1 MTDRLLRHLVND
13 PRVWTPPPPVRFRV
27 AGIAVPKGSTRA
39 FWRGGHAIITS
50 DNPNLAMWEKTVRYE
65 ATTVAKRAQY
75 RLFEGGVAVTVAF
88 FLPRP
93 RSVSP
98 GRRPYPITRPDL
110 DKAARAIL
118 DPLTGV
124 LFHNDAQVIDLHASK
139 RYTDGTAY
147 AEIEVRE
154 VLEDV

>member
-13 PRVWTPPPPVRFRV
+13 PRVWTPPPPVRFTV
-27 AGIAVPKGSTRA
+27 YGIAIPKGSTRA
-39 FWRGGHAIITS
+39 FRRGAHVVVTT
-50 DNPNLAMWEKTVRYE
+50 DNPNLANWESAVRY
-65 ATTVAKRAQY
+65 AAATVAERSQY

-88 FLPRP
+88 HLPRP

-110 DKAARAIL
+110 DKAARGIL

-124 LFHNDAQVIDLHASK
+124 LYHDDAQVIDLHASK
-139 RYTDGTAY
+139 RYTDGPAH

-154 VLEDV
+154 VLEHI